1 MGVKKKTM
9 KMKLKCKLRGV
20 KRNDTAE
27 TKSHDEL
34 NWKLHPRDS
43 TLLSKLINEI
53 AYIENV

>member
-1 MGVKKKTM
+1 M

-20 KRNDTAE
+20 RRNDTAE